1 MRNTKKYWKLVPAI
15 VMMIV
20 LALLVVA
27 CDSDSPVPLK
37 QKVEIG
43 MLNYGFVQS
52 EDDSSIDFDN
62 TLYLINFNVGETYYM
77 VIDFSIATVEGSSTT
92 NEITFKIRFENLDA
106 LQGVI
111 EDARTGDV
119 DEITVRDSEGN
130 NSKEAMVTFSV
141 PRETGRTVEKRV
153 VIKLIPNKLGDTA
166 ISAVFEGENIE
177 LLGEADGFT
186 KNISSTK
193 VQIETPQ
200 LSVDAM
206 GVVRWSHVEHADY
219 YKLVVDGVVTE
230 HIIPADNI
238 MAGTVLTLVLSELGY
253 TNGESIQIV
262 AFSNN
267 INYSQSNLSNAV
279 SVVL

>member
-1 MRNTKKYWKLVPAI
+1 MRNTKKYWKLVTAI

-27 CDSDSPVPLK
+27 CDSDSPGK

-52 EDDSSIDFDN
+52 EDGSSIDFDN
-62 TLYLINFNVGETYYM
+62 TSYLINFNVGETYYM
-77 VIDFSIATVEGSSTT
+77 VIDFSIATVEGSNTT
-92 NEITFKIRFENLDA
+92 NEIAFKIRFENLDA
-106 LQGVI
+106 LHGKI
-111 EDARTGDV
+111 EDANTGDV
-119 DEITVRDSEGN
+119 DEITVRDSEGK

-141 PRETGRTVEKRV
+141 PREAGKTAEKRV
-153 VIKLIPNKLGDTA
+153 IIKLIPNKLGDTA
-166 ISAVFEGENIE
+166 ISAVFEGENVE
-177 LLGEADGFT
+177 LLGEVDGFT

-200 LSVDAM
+200 LSVDETT
-206 GVVRWSHVEHADY
+206 GVVRWYHVEHADY
-219 YKLVVDGVVTE
+219 YKLVVDGVLTE
-230 HIIPADNI
+230 DIIPADNI
-238 MAGTVLTLVLSELGY
+238 IAGTELTLVLSEYGY
-253 TNGESIQIV
+253 TQGESIQIV

-279 SVVL
+279 SVDL